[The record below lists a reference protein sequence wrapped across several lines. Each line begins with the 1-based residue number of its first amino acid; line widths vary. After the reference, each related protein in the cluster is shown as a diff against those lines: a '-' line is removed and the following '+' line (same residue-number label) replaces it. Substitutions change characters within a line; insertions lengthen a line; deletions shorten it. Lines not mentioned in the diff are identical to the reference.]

1 MHARSNDSR
10 PFALVLVS
18 LIASGCAAGITN
30 QPHGR
35 GAGEWSV
42 TLPTAASY
50 SQGLAYGKGGS
61 SLPDQWVDVDDVA
74 QPMLADARLA
84 SDAPKKK
91 AVRKHHADEQP
102 TSTVPQQQPATPA
115 APPAATNERTELA
128 LADTTLPATT
138 LPEQGDASTL
148 GRYEQRQSQSQDQQK
163 FRGGDAIVIG
173 ASTLVVVLLVVL
185 LLVLL
190 L

>member
-1 MHARSNDSR
+1 VHVRSKVDSR
-10 PFALVLVS
+10 PFALGLVC
-18 LIASGCAAGITN
+18 LIASGCAAGISN

-42 TLPTAASY
+42 TLPTSASY
-50 SQGLAYGKGGS
+50 AQGLAYGKGGS
-61 SLPDQWVDVDDVA
+61 PLPDKWVDLDDVA
-74 QPMLADARLA
+74 QPMLADARSS

-91 AVRKHHADEQP
+91 AIHKQNVDKQP
-102 TSTVPQQQPATPA
+102 TSTVPQQPATPV
-115 APPAATNERTELA
+115 APPAARNERTELA
-128 LADTTLPATT
+128 LADTTLP
-138 LPEQGDASTL
+138 EQADESTL
-148 GRYEQRQSQSQDQQK
+148 GRYEERQSQSQDQQK